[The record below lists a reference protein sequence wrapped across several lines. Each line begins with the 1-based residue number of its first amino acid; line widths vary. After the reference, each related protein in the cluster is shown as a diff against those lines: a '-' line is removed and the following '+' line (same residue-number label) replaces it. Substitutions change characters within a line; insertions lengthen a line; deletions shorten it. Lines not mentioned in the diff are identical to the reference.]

1 MKLKHK
7 IALFIVYL
15 ILFGALSSMVDYYA
29 YGMINPWMFV
39 VLSFIGAFW
48 VTIVHVNSRR
58 KRKVDELAEDI
69 EEIL

>member
-29 YGMINPWMFV
+29 YDMINPWIFV
-39 VLSFIGAFW
+39 ILSFIGAVW
-48 VTIVHVNSRR
+48 ATIVHANSRQ
-58 KRKVDELAEDI
+58 KSKADELAKDI

>member
-29 YGMINPWMFV
+29 YDMINPWIFV
-39 VLSFIGAFW
+39 VLSFIGAVW
-48 VTIVHVNSRR
+48 ATIVHANSRQ
-58 KRKVDELAEDI
+58 KSKADELAKDI

>member
-7 IALFIVYL
+7 IALCIVYL

-29 YGMINPWMFV
+29 YDMINPWVFV
-39 VLSFIGAFW
+39 VLSFFGALW
-48 VTIVHVNSRR
+48 VTIVHVNNR
-58 KRKVDELAEDI
+58 KKSKVDELAKDI